1 MRKIT
6 ISPFIS
12 IISILSHTKRCR
24 LFTGVLPGAAFF
36 LFSPAFATDYIVFPG
51 STMNLTTITGT
62 LSGGAGTL
70 VTSSEYSVRMSGGG
84 LTTRGKS
91 YSACQTP
98 VTVDGYTG
106 TAAVSGRNDIIVGVT
121 GSSSG
126 AKVNIGKSKAAVENK
141 TNIFSIDGVWDSWG
155 KLSSSTASAEGI
167 ASNCLY
173 PKKAPIS
180 SDGRIYYGGAAN
192 SAIGNVPA
200 TLNLTLWAYISPTVP
215 YGTYSLTQLFFNQ
228 GTSSNTEALIASQQ
242 IIYTGDRL
250 IVQAPPCT
258 ISAGNNSVVFDNL
271 STSPTVSASVSDALS
286 VNCGGSQVS
295 ASAYIRATAITGTA
309 TTDGYGL
316 GLINNDTNESN
327 IDGTGIVVRG
337 ELGNSPSKNCSAGNP
352 ASSVLFNPSSPLAGY
367 TVTEL
372 SGSSYSASVP
382 VQWYALTEQ
391 HYHHRGKNESKN
403 NDRYQPLSN
412 RNFF

>member
-6 ISPFIS
+6 ISLF
-12 IISILSHTKRCR
+12 ISILSRTKRCR
-24 LFTGVLPGAAFF
+24 LFAGVLPGAAFF

-51 STMNLTTITGT
+51 SIMNLTTINGT
-62 LSGGAGTL
+62 LSGGTDTA
-70 VTSSEYSVRMSGGG
+70 VTFSAYSLRMAGGG
-84 LTTRGKS
+84 LTTSGS
-91 YSACQTP
+91 STNCQKP
-98 VTVDGYTG
+98 VTTDGYTG
-106 TAAVSGRNDIIVGVT
+106 TAAVYGRTDIVAGVT
-121 GSSSG
+121 GTSSG
-126 AKVNIGKSKAAVENK
+126 AKVNINTSTEAVENK
-141 TNIFSIDGVWDSWG
+141 TAIYSIDGVWDSRG
-155 KLSSSTASAEGI
+155 KLSSSTASAASL

-173 PKKAPIS
+173 PATAPA
-180 SDGRIYYGGAAN
+180 GGTIYYGGADN

-200 TLNLTLWAYISPTVP
+200 TLNLTLWAYVSPTVP

-228 GTSSNTEALIASQQ
+228 GTSISTTSLIASKQ

-271 STSPTVSASVSDALS
+271 STSPTVSASVSDVLS
-286 VNCGGSQVS
+286 INCGGSSVS

-352 ASSVLFNPSSPLAGY
+352 ASSVLFNPSSPLSGY
-367 TVTEL
+367 TVMEL
-372 SGSSYSASVP
+372 SGSSSSASVP
-382 VQWYALTEQ
+382 VQWYACTT
-391 HYHHRGKNESKN
+391 N
-403 NDRYQPLSN
+403 NTLPGNYTGAVTLGITYR
-412 RNFF
+412 

>member
-51 STMNLTTITGT
+51 STMILTTITGK
-62 LSGGAGTL
+62 LSGGASTM
-70 VTSSEYSVRMSGGG
+70 VTDSIYSVRMSGGG
-84 LTTRGKS
+84 LTTIGKS
-91 YSACQTP
+91 YAVCQTP

-126 AKVNIGKSKAAVENK
+126 AKVNIGKSKEAVVNK
-141 TNIFSIDGVWDSWG
+141 TNIFSIDGVWDRQG
-155 KLSSSTASAEGI
+155 KLSSSTASAESI

-173 PKKAPIS
+173 PAGAP

-200 TLNLTLWAYISPTVP
+200 TLNLTLWAHISPTVP

-228 GTSSNTEALIASQQ
+228 GTSSNTGGLIASQQ

-258 ISAGNNSVVFDNL
+258 ISATNNSVVFDNL

-372 SGSSYSASVP
+372 SGSSSSASVP
-382 VQWYALTEQ
+382 VQWYACTT
-391 HYHHRGKNESKN
+391 N
-403 NDRYQPLSN
+403 NTLPGNYTGAVTLGITYR
-412 RNFF
+412 